1 VNTPVGR
8 FPAAALAACVLGLV
22 ICPFLY
28 IAVGALSGFSPAFSV
43 VMLPPLLLG
52 SGFLLWRF
60 LSKPTDRA
68 TISVP
73 LLLMEG
79 LSWVAIVAFL
89 FLVSG
94 FNLLRGL
101 ERFGVGSGF
110 FLVGSVGGVL
120 IVLLRRPALEQR
132 LTRLPKGVAIAAL
145 VSLLALAGFAAIAT
159 LMTPPAFI

>member
-1 VNTPVGR
+1 
-8 FPAAALAACVLGLV
+8 
-22 ICPFLY
+22 
-28 IAVGALSGFSPAFSV
+28 
-43 VMLPPLLLG
+43 MLPPLLLG

-89 FLVSG
+89 FLASG

-120 IVLLRRPALEQR
+120 IVLLRRPASEQR